1 MFKIYGNNKQIG
13 WEIIANRKTLEE
25 AIKIT
30 NRLTSDNYY
39 SYLIKETDENG
50 DRIVKQESLYGKC
63 EIEYVDNVKTN
74 VEVRAMEFKV
84 KEKERKP
91 SRMKRKQEERKMF
104 EEYIDR

>member
-13 WEIIANRKTLEE
+13 WEIIANKKTFEE

-30 NRLTSDNYY
+30 NRLTTENYY

-63 EIEYVDNVKTN
+63 EVEYVDNVKTN

-91 SRMKRKQEERKMF
+91 SRMKKKEELMR
-104 EEYIDR
+104 EVRDYIDR